1 MMLLKLVWHTHKDNG
16 NKVFGAVNQT
26 VFYFDYSFSRNGKKK
41 KMKVEI
47 QYNFVCIVILA
58 IAATNL

>member
-26 VFYFDYSFSRNGKKK
+26 VFYFDNSFSRNGKKK
-41 KMKVEI
+41 NEG
-47 QYNFVCIVILA
+47 
-58 IAATNL
+58 